1 MKGTAKPLPPP
12 KSRSKKPKPREEIE
26 VVFGLKQALIILVAI
41 VVMFGGAFLWGVE
54 TGHTRAGEGKASL
67 LAFLE
72 SKAAPAPGPVDIP
85 DVLLKPD
92 KPGAAASDSRSA
104 SAERPAEE
112 SSEPA
117 GDRKP
122 AQPVREREKP
132 VPGIKVKVE
141 RPPAVAQSP
150 PPAAPAPPPPARA
163 KPAAKPAPRMTA
175 PVSDRQPP
183 DASVHF
189 QIAAFKVQTNARGLV
204 SWLRSE
210 GLDAKIGDKSGD
222 GLYRVYVGP
231 FSNAA
236 DAADAKT
243 KLAKEG
249 FQPLVRRL

>member
-12 KSRSKKPKPREEIE
+12 KARSKQPKPREEIE
-26 VVFGLKQALIILVAI
+26 VIFGLKQALIILAAI

-54 TGHTRAGEGKASL
+54 TGHTRAEQGKASL

-72 SKAAPAPGPVDIP
+72 AKAAPAPEPVDIP

-92 KPGAAASDSRSA
+92 NPGRAASDSRSV
-104 SAERPAEE
+104 SADPPDGKTSA
-112 SSEPA
+112 PA

-122 AQPVREREKP
+122 ARPVKDREKP
-132 VPGIKVKVE
+132 VPGIRVKVE
-141 RPPAVAQSP
+141 SPATVAQIP
-150 PPAAPAPPPPARA
+150 PPAAAAPPLRANPAR
-163 KPAAKPAPRMTA
+163 KPAPERTA
-175 PVSDRQPP
+175 PVLEKQPP
-183 DASVHF
+183 DTSVRF
-189 QIAAFKVQTNARGLV
+189 QIAAFKVQTNARVLV
-204 SWLRSE
+204 DWLRSE
-210 GLDAKIGDKSGD
+210 GLEAKVGDKSGD

-249 FQPLVRRL
+249 FQLLARRL

>member
-12 KSRSKKPKPREEIE
+12 RSRSKKPKPREEIE
-26 VVFGLKQALIILVAI
+26 VVFGLKQALIILIAI

-72 SKAAPAPGPVDIP
+72 AKAAPAPEPVDIP

-92 KPGAAASDSRSA
+92 EPGAAASDSRSA
-104 SAERPAEE
+104 SAERPAEK

-122 AQPVREREKP
+122 ARPVRQREKP

-141 RPPAVAQSP
+141 RPPTVAQSP
-150 PPAAPAPPPPARA
+150 PPAAAAPPARA
-163 KPAAKPAPRMTA
+163 KPAAKPAPRRTA

-210 GLDAKIGDKSGD
+210 GLEAKIGDESGD

-231 FSNAA
+231 FSSAA